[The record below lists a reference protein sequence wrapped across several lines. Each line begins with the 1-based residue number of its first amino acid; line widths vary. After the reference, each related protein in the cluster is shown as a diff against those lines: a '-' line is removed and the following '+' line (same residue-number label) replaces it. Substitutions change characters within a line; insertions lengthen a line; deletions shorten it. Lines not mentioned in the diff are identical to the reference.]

1 LPRKVRCASRHL
13 QASPSK
19 NGGVPGCL
27 GAPMERAKVRRASRH
42 LQASP
47 SKNGGVPGSLG
58 APMARCQGQVRLQ
71 YPQASPSR
79 GGVGARPI
87 GNVLGIWQHPSPP
100 QNWYKNGGSLLWSSV
115 HQFSS
120 KALVKRMDSSLS
132 IFSPPLF
139 PCLFSFFPCLF
150 DLFCFASVSSS
161 ISFFFSVFIFFFLLI
176 MLILN
181 SNFQFYK

>member
-1 LPRKVRCASRHL
+1 MGGYQAVWARLWKGQRSGAPPGISRQAPAKMGGSQALWAHPWQGAKVRCASSILR
-13 QASPSK
+13 QAPA
-19 NGGVPGCL
+19 GGG
-27 GAPMERAKVRRASRH
+27 
-42 LQASP
+42 
-47 SKNGGVPGSLG
+47 
-58 APMARCQGQVRLQ
+58 
-71 YPQASPSR
+71 R
-79 GGVGARPI
+79 GGGARPI